1 MNYITNSEASLN
13 IPDTLYAM
21 QQKNLVYNGIFKY
34 FSNQEIDNG
43 SVIFN
48 HPDGWIY
55 SNSGKNGQIVQ
66 TDTACRIV
74 VNTVGNP
81 MSLTQA
87 LHEFPRWG
95 DYLKGNTVTVNVNIT
110 LKKDTVIEIILMD
123 GVTEIEHHKVIQE
136 DGTYLFKLQLDMA
149 QKANGLFLIIKSA
162 TNGAVIEILSVY
174 GNVGKTA
181 IETLPLMVNGIIG
194 ERKQYI
200 ATQTAPAEEL
210 SLCLLTPYELSKD
223 QSRLNS
229 VLNGRFGLGDNG
241 FSLLPNVRG
250 HFSRV
255 WDNGSSTDPDA
266 KDRKAF
272 PEGSVT
278 GDRVGTLQDDEFTQH
293 QHDLLFSLAEPI
305 TIGEGAPAKGLI
317 VEPHSK
323 TQPSGGKETRP
334 KNFSELY
341 TIRWS

>member
-1 MNYITNSEASLN
+1 MKFITNSEASLN

-21 QQKNLVYNGIFKY
+21 QQKNLLYNGIFKY
-34 FSNQEIDNG
+34 FSNQEIDDG

-55 SNSGKNGQIVQ
+55 SNKGENGQIAQ
-66 TDTACRIV
+66 ADAACRIV
-74 VNTVGNP
+74 VNNVGNT
-81 MSLTQA
+81 MSLSQA
-87 LHEFPRWG
+87 LHEFPRWKE
-95 DYLKGNTVTVNVNIT
+95 YLKGKTVTVDVNVV
-110 LKKDTVIEIILMD
+110 LKKHTSVKISLTDR
-123 GVTEIEHHKVIQE
+123 VTDIEHNKVIQE

-149 QKANGLFLIIKSA
+149 QQAKGLFLTISSA
-162 TNGAVIEILSVY
+162 TKEAVIEILSVY

-210 SLCLLTPYELSKD
+210 SLCFQTPYELTKD

-229 VLNGRFGLGDNG
+229 VINGRFGLGDNG

-250 HFSRV
+250 YFSRV
-255 WDNGSSTDPDA
+255 WDNSSSTDPDA
-266 KDRKAF
+266 KERKPF

-278 GDRVGTLQDDEFTQH
+278 GDKVGTLQDDEFTQH

-317 VEPHSK
+317 AEPHSK
-323 TQPSGGKETRP
+323 TQASGGKETRP